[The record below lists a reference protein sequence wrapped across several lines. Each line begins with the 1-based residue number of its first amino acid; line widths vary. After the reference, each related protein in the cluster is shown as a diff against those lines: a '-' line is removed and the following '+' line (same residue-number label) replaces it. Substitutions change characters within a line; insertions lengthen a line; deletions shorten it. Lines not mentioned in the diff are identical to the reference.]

1 MLITKEGVIIRS
13 SVAEVRNTGRNA
25 QGVRLVNLD
34 ANDIV
39 CAVAR
44 VIPEDKA
51 VTVDGTAVVVDGD
64 GSVNGAADGAD
75 RLPTDVIE
83 QLGDGDA

>member
-1 MLITKEGVIIRS
+1 VD
-13 SVAEVRNTGRNA
+13 EVRKTGRNA

-44 VIPEDKA
+44 VVPEKDEGGEGGEG
-51 VTVDGTAVVVDGD
+51 VDGLAPVGGED
-64 GSVNGAADGAD
+64 
-75 RLPTDVIE
+75 E
-83 QLGDGDA
+83 E